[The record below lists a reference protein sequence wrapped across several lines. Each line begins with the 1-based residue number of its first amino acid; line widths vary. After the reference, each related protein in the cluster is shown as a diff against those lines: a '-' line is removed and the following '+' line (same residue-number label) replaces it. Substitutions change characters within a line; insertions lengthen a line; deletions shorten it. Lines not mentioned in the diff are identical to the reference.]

1 MAPHPPKF
9 KAGDLL
15 RHREGKQYLFIAEV
29 KGLSYDLMMFSSF
42 NSAGVTMTV
51 RQTATA
57 KIVDW
62 AYELAT

>member
-15 RHREGKQYLFIAEV
+15 RHREGGFYLFIV
-29 KGLSYDLMMFSSF
+29 DIKGLSYDLVVF
-42 NSAGVTMTV
+42 GEELPV

-57 KIVDW
+57 KIIDW
-62 AYELAT
+62 SYELAT